1 MATTDVF
8 NNPTNNY
15 VNPGL
20 SPCQGAGDDSYLVF
34 LPNKSIG
41 VIQGS
46 NVLAG
51 ISFSDIKIPVSAYS
65 SQKKVL
71 EPGEVTFIQGLTKG
85 LNYRSQAF
93 DIPVLYDPDNV
104 DNHYYMV
111 IDLSIGFYQNF
122 GYRLFNMNAT
132 SDVSNNVSV
141 ADALNIA
148 FSNIQAKVSS
158 VYDPS
163 DLTFTGTQQGWD
175 FNISN
180 VQLTLIDASLNPNS
194 PFPSIVDSSGNRVP
208 QIYTLPENISKMVL
222 YAKYPN
228 SAMQGIIMKVLYA
241 ADASSVYDEWVY
253 VNHVPDMATIYEPT
267 DVSVN
272 FVAIPSMTF
281 NTIFGPFTGGA
292 TINQQDISI
301 NGASIINEYDV
312 SCLIEGGSITDSSLY
327 ACDLRGPITLSNV
340 VLENT
345 MVNQISVD
353 PLIRISISNSLINDC
368 SIMNTFIQDTSIYDS
383 FLYDVSLLGCTLY
396 NCQYE
401 DPMTIQSSKIITID
415 QSLGVTVTFDTST
428 YYLPV
433 IKTIEV
439 GMSGCSSQ
447 TAMSAGDYLAWITE
461 NDAWEKV
468 GDMYIWTSAP
478 DADDTRNLIEGFYVF
493 NPHGFAAQLEYL
505 IFV

>member
-8 NNPTNNY
+8 NNPANNY

-20 SPCQGAGDDSYLVF
+20 TPCAGAGDDSYLEF

-41 VIQGS
+41 VVQGG

-51 ISFSDIKIPVSAYS
+51 ISFADIKIPVAAYS
-65 SQKKVL
+65 SQKKIL
-71 EPGEVTFIQGLTKG
+71 EPGEVTFIAGLTKG
-85 LNYRSQAF
+85 LSYRSQGF
-93 DIPVLYDPDNV
+93 TLPDFG
-104 DNHYYMV
+104 DNPENPYFMS
-111 IDLSIGFYQNF
+111 IDLSVGFYKNF
-122 GYRLFNMNAT
+122 GYRT
-132 SDVSNNVSV
+132 YNVSADASKGGNV
-141 ADALNIA
+141 SIADALNLA
-148 FSNIQAKVSS
+148 FNDLQAKISS
-158 VYDPS
+158 TYDPS
-163 DLTFTGTQQGWD
+163 ILTFTGTQQGWD

-180 VQLTLIDASLNPNS
+180 VILTISDASGS
-194 PFPSIVDSSGNRVP
+194 PFPIP
-208 QIYTLPENISKMVL
+208 LTFTLEEDLSKMVL

-253 VNHVPDMATIYEPT
+253 VNHVPDLATIYEPA
-267 DVSVN
+267 DISVN
-272 FVAIPSMTF
+272 FIASPEISFDTL
-281 NTIFGPFTGGA
+281 FGPFTGGA

-301 NGASIINEYDV
+301 NGAAIVNEYDV
-312 SCLIEGGSITDSSLY
+312 SCLIEGGTITDSSFY
-327 ACDLRGPITLSNV
+327 GCDLRGPIAINNG

-345 MVNQISVD
+345 MINQISVD
-353 PLIRISISNSLINDC
+353 PLIRITIANSLINDC
-368 SIMNTFIQDTSIYDS
+368 SIMNTSLQDTSIYDS
-383 FLYDVSLLGCTLY
+383 FLYDVSLLGCTLI

-401 DPMTIQSSKIITID
+401 DPITIQGSKLITID
-415 QSLGVTVTFDTST
+415 QSLGVTVSFDIST

-447 TAMSAGDYLAWITE
+447 TAMSAGDYLAWITDNE
-461 NDAWEKV
+461 GWEKA
-468 GDMYIWTSAP
+468 GDMYIWTTAP
-478 DADDTRNLIEGFYVF
+478 DAEDTRNLIEGFYVF